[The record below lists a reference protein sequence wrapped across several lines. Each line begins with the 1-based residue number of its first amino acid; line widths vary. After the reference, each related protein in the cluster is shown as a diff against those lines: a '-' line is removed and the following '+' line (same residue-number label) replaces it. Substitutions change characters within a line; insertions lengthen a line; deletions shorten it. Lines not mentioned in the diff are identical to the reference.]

1 MNRRRREIE
10 ELIELIEEL
19 DIRASDIQQER
30 EQAAEQLRI
39 AREEEQRAQAAQ
51 QEREQAAEQLRVA
64 REEEQ
69 RAQAAQA
76 RADRNANRGRQR
88 EPVTDIQ
95 VGDRVIILSRVVLPV
110 GIAGTRPVNEDDRRG
125 VVTSMS
131 RTGRREIYVTT
142 DSGNTTWRLP
152 RHLAKEQ

>member
-39 AREEEQRAQAAQ
+39 
-51 QEREQAAEQLRVA
+51 A

>member
-39 AREEEQRAQAAQ
+39 
-51 QEREQAAEQLRVA
+51 A

-110 GIAGTRPVNEDDRRG
+110 GIAGTRPVNENDRRG

-131 RTGRREIYVTT
+131 RTGRREIYITT

>member
-1 MNRRRREIE
+1 MNRRRREID

-30 EQAAEQLRI
+30 KQAAEQLRI
-39 AREEEQRAQAAQ
+39 
-51 QEREQAAEQLRVA
+51 A

-110 GIAGTRPVNEDDRRG
+110 GIAGTRPVNENDRRG

-131 RTGRREIYVTT
+131 RTGRREIYITT

-152 RHLAKEQ
+152 RHVTKER

>member
-1 MNRRRREIE
+1 MNRRRREID

-30 EQAAEQLRI
+30 KQAAEQLQI
-39 AREEEQRAQAAQ
+39 AREA
-51 QEREQAAEQLRVA
+51 
-64 REEEQ
+64 EQ

-88 EPVTDIQ
+88 EPVTNIQ

-110 GIAGTRPVNEDDRRG
+110 GIAGTRPVNENDRRG

-131 RTGRREIYVTT
+131 RTGRREIYITT

-152 RHLAKEQ
+152 RHVTKEQ

>member
-1 MNRRRREIE
+1 MNRRRREID

-19 DIRASDIQQER
+19 DIRASDIQQEH

-51 QEREQAAEQLRVA
+51 
-64 REEEQ
+64 
-69 RAQAAQA
+69 A
-76 RADRNANRGRQR
+76 RADRNANQGRQR

-110 GIAGTRPVNEDDRRG
+110 GIAGTRPVNENDRRG

-131 RTGRREIYVTT
+131 RTGRREIYITT

-152 RHLAKEQ
+152 RHVTKEQ